1 MIAETAFNV
10 IEALSEKEKTRL
22 LKMLGVEV
30 ANKIVKRRVKKK
42 PLLSRAKAT
51 EILLRKLYPPTLE

>member
-30 ANKIVKRRVKKK
+30 SNKIVLKRAKKK
-42 PLLSRAKAT
+42 PLLSRAEAT
-51 EILLRKLYPPTLE
+51 EILLKKLYPPLS

>member
-30 ANKIVKRRVKKK
+30 SNKIVLKRAKKK
-42 PLLSRAKAT
+42 PLLSRAEAT
-51 EILLRKLYPPTLE
+51 EWLLPRFYPPSS